1 MHVHNLLHGVGVG
14 EFDVVKKAAAQK
26 CVRQFFFIVR
36 GNEHQRPVFGF
47 DQLARFVA
55 VKLHA
60 VDLAQQVVR
69 KLNVSLVN
77 LINQQRHRRI
87 GGEGLPQHALDDVV
101 VNVFDFFLAQ
111 LRVAQARDGVILI
124 QALLRL
130 GG

>member
-1 MHVHNLLHGVGVG
+1 MHVHDFFHRVGVR
-14 EFDVVKKAAAQK
+14 ELDVVKKAAAQK
-26 CVRQFFFIVR
+26 RVWQFFFVVR

-60 VDLAQQVVR
+60 VDFAQQVVR
-69 KLNVSLVN
+69 KLDIGLVN
-77 LINQQRHRRI
+77 LVDQQRHRRI

-101 VNVFDFFLAQ
+101 VNVLDLFLAQ
-111 LRVAQARDGVILI
+111 LRVAQPRDRVILV